1 VKRILVVVLAL
12 CFSALAQQA
21 LAPDDNGCW
30 SVVVNGLQARLSF
43 SPDEL
48 VNGKPS
54 ISTYL
59 ELRRVLPDPHLT
71 VLDVPFSSNQ
81 IQFEVVNEQG
91 EIVTPSYDPMK
102 DAIDRAFPVFGTLR
116 LPYDSSLR
124 FSLSRHGSATTK
136 DSGAILNLCDLVD
149 GPRWEFRPGDKH
161 PYYLRARF
169 SVKKGD
175 DQHWM
180 RWSGTIEIPK
190 IKIPTTAP

>member
-12 CFSALAQQA
+12 CFCALAQQA
-21 LAPDDNGCW
+21 FAPDDNGGW
-30 SVVVNGLQARLSF
+30 SAIVNGLQARLSF
-43 SPDEL
+43 APGEP

-59 ELRRVLPDPHLT
+59 ELRRLQHDPHLT
-71 VLDVPFSSNQ
+71 ILDVPFSSNR
-81 IQFEVVNEQG
+81 IQFEVVNDQG
-91 EIVTPSYDPMK
+91 EKVTSSYDPMK
-102 DAIDRAFPVFGTLR
+102 DPIDTAFPVFGTLR

-124 FSLSRHGSATTK
+124 FSLSRRGFTMTK
-136 DSGAILNLCDLVD
+136 DAGVVLNLCDLVD
-149 GPRWEFRPGDKH
+149 GPRWEFRLGNKH

-169 SVKKGD
+169 SVEKGN
-175 DQHWM
+175 DQDWM